1 MLNVVDHYFMQL
13 CVVVNDLE
21 YLRSVISRLP
31 TDLKWVVLRDQTQNV
46 IGESQFNNTLP
57 LQLVQAQSFLC
68 REIRSALDTLGKKV
82 RHQQSPLWQSVN
94 TCNSEGTIFII
105 SPLTLSFQLKTDVES
120 HVRSMSTRQ
129 RLPSKST
136 EDVSERYCDL
146 IQTQCS
152 HVSKMT
158 FLFQAVAP
166 LMRHLEQELGYM
178 NENLVQENFNR
189 YETGPCSPV
198 MSHTAF
204 LYLSSNAC
212 LIWWNDESLVEI

>member
-1 MLNVVDHYFMQL
+1 MGLTKLFLFPQDVCKIVVNYCQILKRRVRLLSENSDHGGAINMVGAKQAGKKARRETKRNVIDHDSMQL

-31 TDLKWVVLRDQTQNV
+31 TELKWAVLRDQTQNV

-82 RHQQSPLWQSVN
+82 RHQRAPLWQAGN
-94 TCNSEGTIFII
+94 HCNSEGRSFII
-105 SPLTLSFQLKTDVES
+105 SPHTLSFQLNTDVES

-136 EDVSERYCDL
+136 EEVRERDCSF
-146 IQTQCS
+146 IQTRQRDDL
-152 HVSKMT
+152 T
-158 FLFQAVAP
+158 LFGFRP
-166 LMRHLEQELGYM
+166 W
-178 NENLVQENFNR
+178 
-189 YETGPCSPV
+189 PP
-198 MSHTAF
+198 
-204 LYLSSNAC
+204 
-212 LIWWNDESLVEI
+212 

>member
-1 MLNVVDHYFMQL
+1 MQSNLENDSHESRLNVADRYFLQL

-31 TDLKWVVLRDQTQNV
+31 TELKWVVLRDQTQNV

-82 RHQQSPLWQSVN
+82 WHQQSVN
-94 TCNSEGTIFII
+94 TCNSEGAIFIM
-105 SPLTLSFQLKTDVES
+105 SPRTLSFQLNTDVES

-129 RLPSKST
+129 RPASKST
-136 EDVSERYCDL
+136 EDVS
-146 IQTQCS
+146 QHS
-152 HVSKMT
+152 SKLSVDVWVGWPSSA
-158 FLFQAVAP
+158 LFQAVDP

-189 YETGPCSPV
+189 YENGPCSPLTGH
-198 MSHTAF
+198 SAF
-204 LYLSSNAC
+204 LYLSPNAQSC
-212 LIWWNDESLVEI
+212 